1 MHFIS
6 KSHSQFFHCFQK
18 SSNHKICLLFK
29 ASRHGMERIEICDR
43 DDNKNPKI
51 ITLENC
57 VKITHEPHPANLI
70 HIVTKTD
77 TLTLNALTEDD
88 LKQWVA
94 ALQSVA
100 FRDKTGTTG
109 SRTATAIEEDNDLYC
124 TSYSD
129 DGVFNVKL
137 ISSDISLKCNLT
149 ARSYLLHL
157 TSTDLQ
163 LKSTE
168 DMLTTTSIVAK
179 WPYRYIRKY
188 GYRDG
193 KFTFEAGRKC
203 ETGEGVFSLE
213 HSNPQ
218 EVFRCMAAKMK
229 TMKKLISGDSVT
241 SLDCGEHQF
250 NAALSMEA
258 GSRSPLPPSPN
269 HHSHSESELNQSGH
283 LIRGFLSSND
293 SLNNVSMIST
303 SSAGSVIAHVKQ
315 IPSKPPR
322 KSIGCIADHHN
333 DHNLQR
339 LKFSKLQHFDSV
351 SSSPESSTSSSSPG
365 ISMTTAPK
373 PILKSPSATDSQKT
387 ILTIVTQSDAN
398 QSKDEK
404 PPQLPI
410 RNESKAGG
418 AEDRDYECIETIT
431 NAWRTRGIDEVKHT
445 ERLGHIRPAP
455 ETPADDADLQDFVW
469 QRSQSHKEITSGVA
483 GRRSSPPLAKPI
495 TVNQSQQPVTTPT
508 DDYDRL
514 QFFAHK
520 AGKST
525 SSDYKTIITVTPS
538 GYKKQISKPDTSN
551 DYEIIGECTNRT
563 ASSATSSK
571 QNASNLNNNNNNSS
585 IDRHALAAAASSL
598 IRPADDSYLGYG
610 VLRKTNGGGMSDL
623 AMPHPL
629 INGVPHNDHHQPST
643 IDHRKYNELR
653 YAIVSKPKRV

>member
-1 MHFIS
+1 
-6 KSHSQFFHCFQK
+6 
-18 SSNHKICLLFK
+18 
-29 ASRHGMERIEICDR
+29 MERLEICDR
-43 DDNKNPKI
+43 EDNKSTKI

-57 VKITHEPHPANLI
+57 IKITHEPNPANLI

-100 FRDKTGTTG
+100 FRDKTANGP
-109 SRTATAIEEDNDLYC
+109 RTATAIEEDNDLYC
-124 TSYSD
+124 SSYSD

-137 ISSDISLKCNLT
+137 ISSETSVKCNLT
-149 ARSYLLHL
+149 ARSYILHL
-157 TSTDLQ
+157 TATDLQ

-168 DMLTTTSIVAK
+168 DLLTSVPEIVAK

-269 HHSHSESELNQSGH
+269 HHSHSESDLNQSGH
-283 LIRGFLSSND
+283 VIRGYLSSND

-303 SSAGSVIAHVKQ
+303 SSVGSVIAHVKQ

-322 KSIGCIADHHN
+322 KSIGCIADNHSEN
-333 DHNLQR
+333 NLQR
-339 LKFSKLQHFDSV
+339 LKFSKLSNFDV
-351 SSSPESSTSSSSPG
+351 FNSPETSISSSSPG
-365 ISMTTAPK
+365 VSISGLK
-373 PILKSPSATDSQKT
+373 PILKSPSATESQKT
-387 ILTIVTQSDAN
+387 ILSIVSQTDDN
-398 QSKDEK
+398 RSKEEQ

-418 AEDRDYECIETIT
+418 NDDRDYECIETIT

-445 ERLGHIRPAP
+445 ERLGHNRPAP
-455 ETPADDADLQDFVW
+455 ETPLDDADLQDFVW
-469 QRSQSHKEITSGVA
+469 QRSQSHKEITSVVA
-483 GRRSSPPLAKPI
+483 GRRSSPPILKPI
-495 TVNQSQQPVTTPT
+495 SINQSQQPASPT

-514 QFFAHK
+514 QFFAPK

-525 SSDYKTIITVTPS
+525 SSDYKTIINVTS
-538 GYKKQISKPDTSN
+538 GYKKQISKPETSN
-551 DYEIIGECTNRT
+551 DYEIIGECTSRNALLT
-563 ASSATSSK
+563 PSK
-571 QNASNLNNNNNNSS
+571 QNTKAGNINNNNNSTS
-585 IDRHALAAAASSL
+585 IDRHALAAAASAL

-610 VLRKTNGGGMSDL
+610 VLRKTNGGGMSEL

-629 INGVPHNDHHQPST
+629 INGVPHNENSA

>member
-1 MHFIS
+1 
-6 KSHSQFFHCFQK
+6 
-18 SSNHKICLLFK
+18 
-29 ASRHGMERIEICDR
+29 MERLEICDR
-43 DDNKNPKI
+43 DDNNKNPKI
-51 ITLENC
+51 ITLEQC
-57 VKITHEPHPANLI
+57 VKITHEPTPAKLI

-77 TLTLNALTEDD
+77 TLTLNALNDDD

-100 FRDKTGTTG
+100 FRDKTATG

-124 TSYSD
+124 SSYSD
-129 DGVFNVKL
+129 DGVFAVKL
-137 ISSDISLKCNLT
+137 VASDTSVKCNLT
-149 ARSYLLHL
+149 ARSYLLLL
-157 TSTDLQ
+157 TATDLQ

-168 DMLTTTSIVAK
+168 EMAAVVAK

-229 TMKKLISGDSVT
+229 TMKKLISGDSVA

-269 HHSHSESELNQSGH
+269 HHSHSESEMNQSGH

-293 SLNNVSMIST
+293 SLNNVSMVST

-322 KSIGCIADHHN
+322 KSIGCIGEHHN
-333 DHNLQR
+333 EHSSQR
-339 LKFSKLQHFDSV
+339 LNKFSKKQSFDV
-351 SSSPESSTSSSSPG
+351 LSSPESSTSSSSVG
-365 ISMTTAPK
+365 ITFTAPK
-373 PILKSPSATDSQKT
+373 PILKSPSASDSQKT
-387 ILTIVTQSDAN
+387 ILTIGSQQSDA
-398 QSKDEK
+398 QPDTSDER

-410 RNESKAGG
+410 RNESKSCPAD
-418 AEDRDYECIETIT
+418 DRDYECIETIT
-431 NAWRTRGIDEVKHT
+431 NAWRTRGIDEIRHT
-445 ERLGHIRPAP
+445 ERLAHNRPAP
-455 ETPADDADLQDFVW
+455 DAPPPTPDDADLQDFVW
-469 QRSQSHKEITSGVA
+469 QRSQSHKVITSGVA
-483 GRRSSPPLAKPI
+483 GRRTASPTVKPI
-495 TVNQSQQPVTTPT
+495 TVNQSHLQPASSS
-508 DDYDRL
+508 DGYDRL
-514 QFFAHK
+514 QFFAPK

-525 SSDYKTIITVTPS
+525 SSDYKTIITVT
-538 GYKKQISKPDTSN
+538 QRAENFN
-551 DYEIIGECTNRT
+551 DYEIIGDCTTPTST
-563 ASSATSSK
+563 AAAIAAASK
-571 QNASNLNNNNNNSS
+571 QHANLNNNNNSS
-585 IDRHALAAAASSL
+585 IDRQALAAAASSL

-610 VLRKTNGGGMSDL
+610 VLRKTNGGAMSDL
-623 AMPHPL
+623 APL
-629 INGVPHNDHHQPST
+629 INGVPHHVHP
-643 IDHRKYNELR
+643 IDNRKYNELR

>member
-1 MHFIS
+1 M
-6 KSHSQFFHCFQK
+6 
-18 SSNHKICLLFK
+18 CLLFK
-29 ASRHGMERIEICDR
+29 ASRHGMERLEICDR
-43 DDNKNPKI
+43 DDTKNPKI

-88 LKQWVA
+88 LKLWVA

-100 FRDKTGTTG
+100 FRDKTATG

-137 ISSDISLKCNLT
+137 VSSETSVKCNLT

-157 TSTDLQ
+157 TATDLQ

-168 DMLTTTSIVAK
+168 DMLTTSTVIVAK

-229 TMKKLISGDSVT
+229 TMKKLISGDSVA

-293 SLNNVSMIST
+293 SLNNVSMVST
-303 SSAGSVIAHVKQ
+303 SSAGSIVTSVKQ
-315 IPSKPPR
+315 IPNKPPR
-322 KSIGCIADHHN
+322 KSIGCISDHHS

-339 LKFSKLQHFDSV
+339 LKFAKLQSIDGM
-351 SSSPESSTSSSSPG
+351 SSPESSSTSSSSPG
-365 ISMTTAPK
+365 ISMAAGPK
-373 PILKSPSATDSQKT
+373 PILKSPTSTDSQKT
-387 ILTIVTQSDAN
+387 ILTIVSHQQSDAAAAATN
-398 QSKDEK
+398 PAAKDEE
-404 PPQLPI
+404 PPRLPI

-418 AEDRDYECIETIT
+418 IDDHRDYECIETIT

-445 ERLGHIRPAP
+445 ERLGHNRPAP
-455 ETPADDADLQDFVW
+455 EAPSDDADLQDFVW

-483 GRRSSPPLAKPI
+483 GRRTSPPLLKSI
-495 TVNQSQQPVTTPT
+495 TVNQSHHQPASPT

-520 AGKST
+520 PGKST
-525 SSDYKTIITVTPS
+525 SSDYKTIINVTPS
-538 GYKKQISKPDTSN
+538 GYKKQISKPETSN
-551 DYEIIGECTNRT
+551 DYEIIGDCNTRSSIS
-563 ASSATSSK
+563 ASSATIK
-571 QNASNLNNNNNNSS
+571 KNPSNNVSNNNNSS
-585 IDRHALAAAASSL
+585 SAIDRHSLVAAAAASSL

-610 VLRKTNGGGMSDL
+610 VLRKTNGGGMMSDL
-623 AMPHPL
+623 ALPHPL
-629 INGVPHNDHHQPST
+629 INGVPHNDHPT
-643 IDHRKYNELR
+643 KYNELR

>member
-1 MHFIS
+1 
-6 KSHSQFFHCFQK
+6 
-18 SSNHKICLLFK
+18 
-29 ASRHGMERIEICDR
+29 MERIEICDR

-57 VKITHEPHPANLI
+57 VKITHEPAPANLI

-77 TLTLNALTEDD
+77 TLTLNTLNEED

-100 FRDKTGTTG
+100 FRDKSSSA

-124 TSYSD
+124 SSYSD
-129 DGVFNVKL
+129 DGVFSVRL
-137 ISSDISLKCNLT
+137 VASDTSVKCNLT

-157 TSTDLQ
+157 TATDLQ
-163 LKSTE
+163 LKSTDE
-168 DMLTTTSIVAK
+168 SSSAGVNSTTVAVVAK

-229 TMKKLISGDSVT
+229 TMKKLISGDSVV

-322 KSIGCIADHHN
+322 KSIGCIADHHQN
-333 DHNLQR
+333 DR
-339 LKFSKLQHFDSV
+339 LKFTKFQNYEVVNGS
-351 SSSPESSTSSSSPG
+351 ESSSSA
-365 ISMTTAPK
+365 SQSK
-373 PILKSPSATDSQKT
+373 PSIVKTPPASDSQKT
-387 ILTIVTQSDAN
+387 ILTILNSSTPTSSIAEPHTE
-398 QSKDEK
+398 DER

-410 RNESKAGG
+410 RNESKAGV
-418 AEDRDYECIETIT
+418 EDRDYECIETIT

-445 ERLGHIRPAP
+445 ERFGHSRAAP
-455 ETPADDADLQDFVW
+455 DVPPADDGELQDFVW

-483 GRRSSPPLAKPI
+483 GRRSSPTVAKPV
-495 TVNQSQQPVTTPT
+495 TVNQSHHPTSPT

-514 QFFAHK
+514 DFFAP
-520 AGKST
+520 KSAKCT
-525 SSDYKTIITVTPS
+525 SSDYKTIITVTPP
-538 GYKKQISKPDTSN
+538 GYKKQISQPVTSN
-551 DYEIIGECTNRT
+551 DYEIIGECG
-563 ASSATSSK
+563 SSTS
-571 QNASNLNNNNNNSS
+571 AILNNNNN
-585 IDRHALAAAASSL
+585 DRHHLANTSL

-610 VLRKTNGGGMSDL
+610 VLRKTNGGGLSEV
-623 AMPHPL
+623 AAHPL
-629 INGVPHNDHHQPST
+629 INGVPHDPIN
-643 IDHRKYNELR
+643 HRKYNELS